1 MYLKTF
7 ICLAISAVLSLF
19 SVCESEAAEI
29 HAGQSDNSGY
39 ITAVTMTPAAT
50 SSEVA
55 GSRHSRMPVKRTHHG
70 SFVVRN
76 RIVLNSIPQGVK
88 SGSGILLFP
97 SGKEKAGHH
106 LISLRK
112 LMI

>member
-1 MYLKTF
+1 MYLKPF
-7 ICLAISAVLSLF
+7 IYLAFSAVLCLF
-19 SVCESEAAEI
+19 SFSESEASEV
-29 HAGQSDNSGY
+29 HSGHCDDPGY
-39 ITAVTMTPAAT
+39 ITAVTLNPAAT
-50 SSEVA
+50 SSEVM

>member
-1 MYLKTF
+1 MYLKPF
-7 ICLAISAVLSLF
+7 ICLAVSAVLSLF
-19 SVCESEAAEI
+19 SVYESEAEV
-29 HAGQSDNSGY
+29 HSGHCDDPGY
-39 ITAVTMTPAAT
+39 ITAVTLNPAAT
-50 SSEVA
+50 SSEVM

>member
-1 MYLKTF
+1 MYLKPF
-7 ICLAISAVLSLF
+7 IYLAFSAVLCLF
-19 SVCESEAAEI
+19 SFSESEASEV
-29 HAGQSDNSGY
+29 HSGQSDDSGY
-39 ITAVTMTPAAT
+39 ITAVTMTHAAT

-70 SFVVRN
+70 SFVLRN
-76 RIVLNSIPQGVK
+76 RIVLSSMSQTSRP
-88 SGSGILLFP
+88 GSGVFLFP

>member
-7 ICLAISAVLSLF
+7 IYLAFSAVLSLF
-19 SVCESEAAEI
+19 SIYESEAAEI
-29 HAGQSDNSGY
+29 HVGHSDDSGY

-50 SSEVA
+50 SYEVA

-76 RIVLNSIPQGVK
+76 RIVLSSMSQTARP
-88 SGSGILLFP
+88 GSGVFLFP

-112 LMI
+112 LII